1 MMRKKSIRESRTA
14 SIISQHRASLIQKSL
29 ETPAPPNDTLHIKI
43 KSLRTSDQEPK
54 HFAIKVTFFDQLLV
68 HAIIKSNGSRD
79 EEPDHFIA
87 NGTFAYDPS
96 DYEKMCLLADNPLVV
111 HIQPLRNIDV
121 NKSSVSMDIGN
132 FIKISHTASINCCNV
147 DILPIF
153 IGSDEE
159 QKMCIRK
166 RLEPMVPPATLNAK
180 SWDTLPLLTMELD
193 LERDPLN
200 KFHHRLLQNA
210 NWMKI
215 TLIGSYNMFIP
226 FEKEYLYTAATK
238 APLYG
243 ESKLGLVTFSQ
254 GVREPRRFKCMDFY
268 PKWESLRSIGELF
281 TKSDVK
287 LQCKLED
294 LLNDDN
300 IDLPY
305 YLNQILPYHTCVWGS
320 FHRTLMLLDD
330 YEQWLWRHIRSYKW
344 PLEIHIYGETGGYS
358 FMAFIN
364 LFQLLFPGEHTV
376 RIAVPLKWVDGV
388 AMMKEC
394 GCELLLTPNEKPPVI
409 TDVTGGQTPPPK
421 TKSSSKGATESMV
434 TSVST
439 LNETQYRPTGSDA
452 NDAFVFVEV
461 QFGRPLKA
469 VFKPPKVLKEEIT
482 AMLTEMELE
491 APRNRA
497 CTGRGQ
503 PESDW
508 QKTIRAAANA
518 LRKVPY
524 YGVTEFC
531 TFNRQLSET
540 RTRVELTTSFWQNA
554 AIYVNNNFIVKQ
566 YLDSDEKFEE
576 LVMMAHAC
584 LMRSAAAMLIPGNT
598 WHDIDPVLRA
608 ARHARQMQ
616 DYTHAME
623 LYLQLV
629 VDKPKY
635 PHYWRELS
643 TCMKDLDKDWA
654 IVCLNKAIVLD
665 PRSPLTLLSKGAMLF
680 EDDPTEAEPFFFAIL
695 EFNPYWTIGWVIT
708 SVYFYERELY
718 HLSDTIMQYA
728 NKLRGEQHHETQF
741 SRSWERELGDWWD
754 STPLLPGMS
763 LYYEAADLLLRLR
776 AVPLAE
782 ACLARLLS
790 ETVETTAYYHLVGVC
805 CRLRGQYKEAICH
818 LTVGLG
824 KFGEINYL
832 RSLEAECQ
840 HRLGNIKNATESF
853 AKVGTCV
860 NTLSIL
866 MSLSS
871 GDNAKTRSILMELI
885 RRQASAYSWTAL
897 ADNWVRT
904 HITNPDE
911 EVEEGVKSTEQLNAK
926 ACAIA
931 CAVQALKIDRRAGRA
946 WAILGKLVKPSA
958 RRLHCL
964 QMASSCGWEV
974 TDEDVSLSPTPC
986 HFVGSALRECRCYV
1000 CDTTKV

>member
-1 MMRKKSIRESRTA
+1 
-14 SIISQHRASLIQKSL
+14 
-29 ETPAPPNDTLHIKI
+29 
-43 KSLRTSDQEPK
+43 
-54 HFAIKVTFFDQLLV
+54 
-68 HAIIKSNGSRD
+68 
-79 EEPDHFIA
+79 
-87 NGTFAYDPS
+87 
-96 DYEKMCLLADNPLVV
+96 
-111 HIQPLRNIDV
+111 
-121 NKSSVSMDIGN
+121 
-132 FIKISHTASINCCNV
+132 
-147 DILPIF
+147 
-153 IGSDEE
+153 
-159 QKMCIRK
+159 MCIRK

-180 SWDTLPLLTMELD
+180 SWDTLPLLTMELV

-200 KFHHRLLQNA
+200 RAHQMMLQNA

-238 APLYG
+238 SPLYCEAKTG
-243 ESKLGLVTFSQ
+243 IVTFSQ
-254 GVREPRRFKCMDFY
+254 GSREPRRFKCMDFY
-268 PKWESLRSIGELF
+268 SKWESLRATGELF
-281 TKSDVK
+281 THSDVK
-287 LQCKLED
+287 LQCKLKDIVNE
-294 LLNDDN
+294 DN

-305 YLNQILPYHTCVWGS
+305 YLNQILPYHTAVWGS

-330 YEQWLWRHIRSYKW
+330 YEQWLWRHLRNYKW

-376 RIAVPLKWVDGV
+376 RIAVPLKWVDGMT
-388 AMMKEC
+388 MMKEC

-421 TKSSSKGATESMV
+421 ASKSSRGATESMA
-434 TSVST
+434 TSATT
-439 LNETQYRPTGSDA
+439 LSPNQYRPTGSDA

-469 VFKPPKVLKEEIT
+469 IFKPPKILKEEIT

-491 APRNRA
+491 APRHRG

-503 PESDW
+503 LEKDW

-524 YGVTEFC
+524 YGATEFC

-540 RTRVELTTSFWQNA
+540 RTRVELTTSCWQNA
-554 AIYVNNNFIVKQ
+554 AIYINNNFIVKQ
-566 YLDSDEKFEE
+566 YLDSDEMFEE

-584 LMRSAAAMLIPGNT
+584 LMRSAAAMLIKSNI
-598 WHDIDPVLRA
+598 WNDIDPGLRA
-608 ARHARQMQ
+608 ARHARLVQ
-616 DYTHAME
+616 DTTHAVE

-629 VDKPKY
+629 GEKPKY
-635 PHYWRELS
+635 AHYWRELS
-643 TCMKDLDKDWA
+643 TCLKYVYKDWA
-654 IVCLNKAIVLD
+654 IVCLNKAVVLD

-680 EDDPTEAEPFFFAIL
+680 EEDPTAAEPFFFALL
-695 EFNPYWTIGWVIT
+695 EFSPYWTIAWVIT

-718 HLSDTIMQYA
+718 HLADTIMKYVD
-728 NKLRGEQHHETQF
+728 KIRGEQHHDTYY

-790 ETVETTAYYHLVGVC
+790 VTVETTAYYHLVGLC

-818 LTVGLG
+818 LTVGLD

-840 HRLGNIKNATESF
+840 HRLGNNKKAIASF
-853 AKVGTCV
+853 SKVGTCV
-860 NTLSIL
+860 SSFSIL
-866 MSLSS
+866 MSLSC
-871 GDNAKTRSILMELI
+871 GDKTKTRGILLELI
-885 RRQASAYSWTAL
+885 RRQASAYAWTAL
-897 ADNWVRT
+897 ANDWVKT
-904 HITNPDE
+904 HNTNPNE
-911 EVEEGVKSTEQLNAK
+911 EVEEGVRNTDQTNAK

-931 CAVQALKIDRRAGRA
+931 CAVQAIKIDRRAGRA

-964 QMASSCGWEV
+964 QMANSV
-974 TDEDVSLSPTPC
+974 IV
-986 HFVGSALRECRCYV
+986 
-1000 CDTTKV
+1000 